1 MSEIFNMLT
10 AEESKFL
17 RDTTGDKFDD
27 PMTAMKVVLAIRQ
40 VAGGKELMLD
50 TGEMLSGNSLTELAE
65 ENKEVAKLLRVEF
78 YSKVRGNLR
87 YGMAKSMV
95 NQFDKLVAL
104 LGIEP
109 LLDRLPGSLSGGEK
123 QRVAIGRALLT
134 APELLL
140 LDEPLA
146 SLDIPRKRE
155 LLPYLQRLTREINIP
170 MLYVS
175 HSLDEI
181 LHLADRVM
189 VLENGQ
195 VKAFGALEEVW
206 GSSVMNPWLPKEQQS
221 SILKVT
227 VLEHH
232 PHYAMTALA
241 LGDQHLWVNKL
252 DEPLQA
258 ALRIRIQ
265 ASDVSLVLQPPQQT
279 SIRNVLR
286 AKVVNSYDDN
296 GQVEVEL
303 EVGGKTLWA
312 RISPW
317 ARDEL
322 AIKPGLWL
330 YAQIKSVSITA

>member
-1 MSEIFNMLT
+1 M
-10 AEESKFL
+10 
-17 RDTTGDKFDD
+17 
-27 PMTAMKVVLAIRQ
+27 
-40 VAGGKELMLD
+40 
-50 TGEMLSGNSLTELAE
+50 
-65 ENKEVAKLLRVEF
+65 
-78 YSKVRGNLR
+78 
-87 YGMAKSMV
+87 
-95 NQFDKLVAL
+95 
-104 LGIEP
+104 
-109 LLDRLPGSLSGGEK
+109 
-123 QRVAIGRALLT
+123 
-134 APELLL
+134 
-140 LDEPLA
+140 
-146 SLDIPRKRE
+146 
-155 LLPYLQRLTREINIP
+155 
-170 MLYVS
+170 
-175 HSLDEI
+175 
-181 LHLADRVM
+181 
-189 VLENGQ
+189 
-195 VKAFGALEEVW
+195 
-206 GSSVMNPWLPKEQQS
+206 
-221 SILKVT
+221 T

-322 AIKPGLWL
+322 VIKPGLWL

>member
-1 MSEIFNMLT
+1 M
-10 AEESKFL
+10 
-17 RDTTGDKFDD
+17 
-27 PMTAMKVVLAIRQ
+27 
-40 VAGGKELMLD
+40 
-50 TGEMLSGNSLTELAE
+50 
-65 ENKEVAKLLRVEF
+65 
-78 YSKVRGNLR
+78 
-87 YGMAKSMV
+87 
-95 NQFDKLVAL
+95 
-104 LGIEP
+104 
-109 LLDRLPGSLSGGEK
+109 
-123 QRVAIGRALLT
+123 AIGRALLT

-286 AKVVNSYDDN
+286 AKLLIVMTTTA
-296 GQVEVEL
+296 VEVEL

-322 AIKPGLWL
+322 AIKPACGCMRKLKCVDNRL
-330 YAQIKSVSITA
+330 IKSGGYK